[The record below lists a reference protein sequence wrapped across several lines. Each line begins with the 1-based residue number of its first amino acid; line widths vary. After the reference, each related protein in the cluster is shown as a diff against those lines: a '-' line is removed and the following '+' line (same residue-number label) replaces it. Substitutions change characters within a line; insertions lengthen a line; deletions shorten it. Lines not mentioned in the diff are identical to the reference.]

1 MESVKRAPR
10 DKTLITLKAQVLFT
24 FSVSEKK
31 MKRILINCSY
41 SDELRVALVDGA
53 KLFDLDNEF
62 NAQSLLKG
70 SIFKATVS
78 RVETSLDAA
87 FVNFGSERHGFLP
100 LKELSNEHFTKDAEG
115 KKKCTL
121 KEGDEI
127 LVQVLKEERGTKG
140 AALSNQIS
148 LAGRFIV
155 LIPNSEKSGG
165 VSRRISGDERDEI
178 KNALNELNIPDG
190 MSVIV
195 RTAGLGRSAEELKWD
210 LDYLMNL
217 WGQIKSTINDAP
229 SPSLIY
235 KDDKLILRVFRDYF
249 RDDIGE
255 ILIDDESVHAEA
267 LDFAKSVIPDHADK
281 VIYYNEDI
289 ALFNRYQIESQIELA
304 FQREISLPSGGSIV
318 IDPTEAMVSIDVNSA
333 RSTKGKDIES
343 TAFAT
348 NMEAAKE
355 IARQLRLRD
364 LGGLIV
370 IDFIDMQDEKHQ
382 QKVENAFR
390 SAVQSDRARIQI
402 AGISRF
408 GLLELSRQRLRPSL
422 EETYDIQHVQVRG
435 TRSLGQSIL
444 RIIGEDA
451 AKENTG
457 EIHVYVP
464 ADVSSY
470 LLNEKRRDIITIEN
484 TYQVNILVIADPYK
498 SRPYYKVARV
508 KAPAGKKLFS
518 HEMTPNSPEPSMDWR
533 DVNSNKKS
541 FKPLVKV
548 SVPPRM
554 PKTKNKKGFF
564 AFLKS
569 VFTLDIFKST
579 KKKNLKNKR
588 KRNYKKGQP
597 KTNKN
602 TRNENRH
609 NNRNVRPNNKGRTN
623 NPKKPVN
630 KTASKPIVIPPKK
643 IEKTS
648 GKSAQ
653 VSKTKKQTEDVDGNT
668 FNDGTSTS
676 SSRTPAPTPAPT
688 PAATPAPTPAAT
700 PAPTPASTPAPKP
713 TRALN
718 DPRYKNE

>member
-1 MESVKRAPR
+1 VKTVVKGAPKG
-10 DKTLITLKAQVLFT
+10 KTPITQQALVLFA
-24 FSVSEKK
+24 FSISEKQ

-53 KLFDLDNEF
+53 KLFDLDSEF
-62 NAQSLLKG
+62 NNQSLFKG

-78 RVETSLDAA
+78 RIETSLDAA

-100 LKELSNEHFTKDAEG
+100 LKELLNDYFTNDAEG
-115 KKKCTL
+115 KRKCIL

-127 LVQVLKEERGTKG
+127 LIQVLKEERGTKG
-140 AALSNQIS
+140 AALSSQIS

-165 VSRRISGDERDEI
+165 VSRRISGEERDDI
-178 KNALNELNIPDG
+178 KNALNSLKVPDG
-190 MSVIV
+190 MSIIV
-195 RTAGLGRSAEELKWD
+195 RTAGLGRSTEELKWD
-210 LDYLMNL
+210 LDYLLNL
-217 WGQIKSTINDAP
+217 WEQIKSSAIDAP

-249 RDDIGE
+249 RDDIKE

-281 VIYYNEDI
+281 VIYYNEEI
-289 ALFNRYQIESQIELA
+289 PLFNRYQIESQIELA

-343 TAFAT
+343 TAYAT
-348 NMEAAKE
+348 NTEAAKE
-355 IARQLRLRD
+355 VARQLRLRD

-382 QKVENAFR
+382 QKVENTFR

-444 RIIGEDA
+444 RIISEDA

-470 LLNEKRRDIITIEN
+470 LLNEKRRDIISIEN
-484 TYQVNILVIADPYK
+484 TYQVNILIIADPYK
-498 SRPYYKVARV
+498 SRPYYKVARI
-508 KAPAGKKLFS
+508 KAVSGKKPFS
-518 HEMTPNSPEPSMDWR
+518 YDMTPNSPEPSMDWR
-533 DVNSNKKS
+533 DSNSTKKAL
-541 FKPLVKV
+541 KPLVKL

-554 PKTKNKKGFF
+554 PKSKNRFLAFIKSIITLSIFF
-564 AFLKS
+564 GM
-569 VFTLDIFKST
+569 FKS
-579 KKKNLKNKR
+579 KKKKTNRKKR
-588 KRNYKKGQP
+588 PRKYKKGHSKIHKNNKNYKNNKNSKP
-597 KTNKN
+597 NPANKSKNSNLRKTNDNKSSKSVVAAPKN
-602 TRNENRH
+602 SKQNSEKLNQSES
-609 NNRNVRPNNKGRTN
+609 NK
-623 NPKKPVN
+623 K
-630 KTASKPIVIPPKK
+630 
-643 IEKTS
+643 
-648 GKSAQ
+648 
-653 VSKTKKQTEDVDGNT
+653 VSKEIDRNKLDTK
-668 FNDGTSTS
+668 S
-676 SSRTPAPTPAPT
+676 SSNPSITQSSSKEQTPTPAPSQ
-688 PAATPAPTPAAT
+688 PA
-700 PAPTPASTPAPKP
+700 KP

-718 DPRYKNE
+718 DPRYKSE

>member
-1 MESVKRAPR
+1 M
-10 DKTLITLKAQVLFT
+10 
-24 FSVSEKK
+24 
-31 MKRILINCSY
+31 
-41 SDELRVALVDGA
+41 
-53 KLFDLDNEF
+53 
-62 NAQSLLKG
+62 
-70 SIFKATVS
+70 
-78 RVETSLDAA
+78 
-87 FVNFGSERHGFLP
+87 P
-100 LKELSNEHFTKDAEG
+100 LKELSNEYFTKDADG
-115 KKKCTL
+115 KRKCIL

-127 LVQVLKEERGTKG
+127 LIQVLKEERGTKG

-178 KNALNELNIPDG
+178 KNALNALQIPEG

-195 RTAGLGRSAEELKWD
+195 RTAGLGRSTEELKWD

-217 WGQIKSTINDAP
+217 WNQIKSTVSDAP

-249 RDDIGE
+249 RDDIEE
-255 ILIDDESVHAEA
+255 ILIDDEAMHAEA

-289 ALFNRYQIESQIELA
+289 SLFNRYQIESQIELA

-355 IARQLRLRD
+355 VARQLRLRD

-382 QKVENAFR
+382 QKVENTFR

-470 LLNEKRRDIITIEN
+470 LLNEKRRDIIAIEN
-484 TYQVNILVIADPYK
+484 NYKVNILIIADPYK

-508 KAPAGKKLFS
+508 KAVAGRKPFS
-518 HEMTPNSPEPSMDWR
+518 YDMTPNSPEPSMDWR

-541 FKPLVKV
+541 LKPLVQV

-554 PKTKNKKGFF
+554 PKKKNKNRFFAFIKSILTLSIFLGIFKSKKKVNTRNKKG
-564 AFLKS
+564 
-569 VFTLDIFKST
+569 
-579 KKKNLKNKR
+579 
-588 KRNYKKGQP
+588 RNYKKGQ
-597 KTNKN
+597 TRSHQRNRNGKN
-602 TRNENRH
+602 Q
-609 NNRNVRPNNKGRTN
+609 NNRSARPNNKTKN
-623 NPKKPVN
+623 TKPKAAQPKK
-630 KTASKPIVIPPKK
+630 TSKPVVIPPKK
-643 IEKTS
+643 PAQIDN
-648 GKSAQ
+648 KSA
-653 VSKTKKQTEDVDGNT
+653 SSNNDKKIIEEKDGNKSNT
-668 FNDGTSTS
+668 ES
-676 SSRTPAPTPAPT
+676 SSSKPAPKPVPTPAPKPAPTPVPEPELAPK
-688 PAATPAPTPAAT
+688 AN
-700 PAPTPASTPAPKP
+700 PAPKP

>member
-304 FQREISLPSGGSIV
+304 FQREISLPAGGSIV

-390 SAVQSDRARIQI
+390 SSVQSDRARIQI

-569 VFTLDIFKST
+569 VFTLSIFKST

-609 NNRNVRPNNKGRTN
+609 NNRNVRPNNKGRKN

-676 SSRTPAPTPAPT
+676 SSKTPAP
-688 PAATPAPTPAAT
+688 
-700 PAPTPASTPAPKP
+700 TPAPKP